1 MLDRRL
7 SPPGRER
14 RFRLYGEEIKIRAK
28 TEQRL
33 MFRRP
38 AKIED
43 SGKDKAAV
51 DVSPS
56 GEEIKIQAKQSSG

>member
-1 MLDRRL
+1 
-7 SPPGRER
+7 
-14 RFRLYGEEIKIRAK
+14 
-28 TEQRL
+28 

-56 GEEIKIQAKQSSG
+56 GEEIKIQAKHRSSCCFACRRRSKD

>member
-1 MLDRRL
+1 
-7 SPPGRER
+7 
-14 RFRLYGEEIKIRAK
+14 
-28 TEQRL
+28 

-56 GEEIKIQAKQSSG
+56 GEEIKIRAKAKKRLLFWAFDVQKQKKK